1 MEYTLYIY
9 GTAIVRIVLYG
20 AYVCGDFDGQSGIDI
35 AAIVHGERAALQK
48 LLKKVW
54 DESAELDSEYRT
66 IVSSTVISYGEFSMT
81 ITEIMKKIVDISY
94 RYKAKEV
101 ILFGSRAKGTETER
115 SDIDIALTG
124 CESFELCKEE
134 IENIPTLYSIDVIN
148 MDTCGNDLLLEDIK
162 KYGKKIYQTL

>member
-1 MEYTLYIY
+1 
-9 GTAIVRIVLYG
+9 
-20 AYVCGDFDGQSGIDI
+20 
-35 AAIVHGERAALQK
+35 
-48 LLKKVW
+48 
-54 DESAELDSEYRT
+54 
-66 IVSSTVISYGEFSMT
+66 MT

-162 KYGKKIYQTL
+162 I